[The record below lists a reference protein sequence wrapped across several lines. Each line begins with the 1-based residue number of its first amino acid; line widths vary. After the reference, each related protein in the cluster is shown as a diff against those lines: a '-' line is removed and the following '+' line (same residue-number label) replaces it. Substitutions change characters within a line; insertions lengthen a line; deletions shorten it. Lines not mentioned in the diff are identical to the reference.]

1 MGEKIFIPELIN
13 KDSLSV
19 LKKVG
24 KIRIGHGN
32 YSEEELVQEIKDVDA
47 IIVTSHHRITRRSIN
62 AAKRLKI
69 IAKYGSRPTP
79 KHIDIGAATKRNIPV
94 TFAPGSNADTV
105 AEHTICLMLAL
116 MKKLC
121 FATAHLKSGKWR
133 DDTVKTQEL
142 LGKTIGIIGLG
153 ESGRKVAEKVS
164 GFGMKILCYTAHPE
178 KHREIAEKYNI
189 KFVDVETLLKESDF
203 VSIHCG
209 LTPQTEKMIAE
220 NELKLMKRS
229 AFIINTA
236 RGAIINEKALIKALK
251 EGWISG
257 AGLDVFEREPTDPDN
272 PLLMMDNVV
281 ATPHIAGWSYES
293 LKRSAFM
300 VATDVARVLQGEEP
314 LYVVN
319 PEYKNRILK
328 GGD

>member
-1 MGEKIFIPELIN
+1 MANRIFIPELIDE
-13 KDSLSV
+13 DSLGI
-19 LKKVG
+19 LRKVG
-24 KIRIGHGN
+24 EIKIGHGN
-32 YSEEELVQEIKDVDA
+32 YSEEELVQEIKEVDA
-47 IIVTSHHRITRRSIN
+47 IIITSQHRITKRIVN
-62 AAKRLKI
+62 AARQLKI
-69 IAKYGSRPTP
+69 IAKYGSKPTS
-79 KHIDIGAATKRNIPV
+79 KNIDIEAVTKRKIPV
-94 TFAPGSNADTV
+94 IFAPGSNADTV

-116 MKKLC
+116 MKKLY

-133 DDTVKTQEL
+133 DGTVKTQEL

-153 ESGRKVAEKVS
+153 EAGFKVIEKLKSFGVRILVYDPYVS
-164 GFGMKILCYTAHPE
+164 KKRAKEVGVEPVNL
-178 KHREIAEKYNI
+178 
-189 KFVDVETLLKESDF
+189 ETLLKESDV
-203 VSIHCG
+203 VSIHAG
-209 LTPQTEKMIAE
+209 LTKETKGLIGER
-220 NELKLMKRS
+220 ELKMMKRT

-251 EGWISG
+251 KGWISG

-314 LYVVN
+314 VHAVN
-319 PEYKNRILK
+319 PEYKNKAQEGR
-328 GGD
+328 